1 MAGEITIIRIRRGL
15 NGFPYAAYNNAGH
28 FITNLDRLADARKHW
43 KKEIEL
49 GLVKLVREL
58 DKRTDAVLH
67 QSGAPAG
74 DFGRR

>member
-15 NGFPYAAYNNAGH
+15 NGYPYAACNNAGH

-43 KKEIEL
+43 KKEIEW

-58 DKRTDAVLH
+58 DKRADAALQ
-67 QSGAPAG
+67 QSEATAG
-74 DFGRR
+74 DFGWR